1 MNDLKDW
8 AVADCL
14 WRAQA
19 ALEEV
24 CNNVPGRI
32 VGRLLR
38 FAIFPLGRPWRR
50 PPDELEHR
58 LAQVVSLAS
67 SGRDRLTA
75 GIYLPMDP
83 AEPLSRLETALRKVT
98 NTAPLV
104 DRLREG
110 ERMKLVTEGPLD
122 ERIASAVAARLLSPT
137 EAEDLLAAERA
148 RLEALRVDEFE
159 PAALETGQ
167 AV

>member
-14 WRAQA
+14 WTAQA

-24 CNNVPGRI
+24 CNNMPARF

-38 FAIFPLGRPWRR
+38 FLIFPLGRPWRR
-50 PPDELEHR
+50 PSDGLENR
-58 LAQVVSLAS
+58 LAQVVSVAS

-98 NTAPLV
+98 NTSPLAG
-104 DRLREG
+104 LG
-110 ERMKLVTEGPLD
+110 
-122 ERIASAVAARLLSPT
+122 
-137 EAEDLLAAERA
+137 
-148 RLEALRVDEFE
+148 LRVNEAS
-159 PAALETGQ
+159 PAPGAGS
-167 AV
+167 ACWAGSIRVPIAKSKR